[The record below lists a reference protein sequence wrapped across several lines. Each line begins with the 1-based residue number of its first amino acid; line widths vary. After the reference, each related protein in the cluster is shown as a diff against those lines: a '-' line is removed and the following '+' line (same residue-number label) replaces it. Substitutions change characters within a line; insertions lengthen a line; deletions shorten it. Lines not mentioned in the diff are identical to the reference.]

1 MDNDKQKWK
10 ESLNKMS
17 GYHAPGDKDL
27 FWKIQLND
35 LPKYATDRAFDFND
49 SPISKKT
56 TRHFALIILAIV
68 VVLFLVSL
76 FVIIRQASNKE
87 IIAEPNEIMA
97 LELTKDDLMDKTF
110 ESFCLD
116 YHIEC
121 DHLYD
126 TDIAQRWNNN
136 QKSYQMTLEAIAQLG
151 ASDFLNRQ
159 LTYLRLHQTEMVT
172 EIINNI

>member
-10 ESLNKMS
+10 DVLDKMS

-49 SPISKKT
+49 SPISKKI
-56 TRHFALIILAIV
+56 TRRFSLVILAIV

-87 IIAEPNEIMA
+87 IIAETNENIA
-97 LELTKDDLMDKTF
+97 LELTNDDLMDKTF
-110 ESFCLD
+110 ENFCLD

-121 DHLYD
+121 DDLYD
-126 TDIAQRWNNN
+126 TDIAQRWNDNR
-136 QKSYQMTLEAIAQLG
+136 KSYQMTLDAIAQLG